1 MSRWSS
7 ARCCVWTWSLASLL
21 LFSLTVVYAAS
32 EGGYRVIRKIA
43 VGGDGAWDDLT
54 LDPVAHRIYLS
65 RSTHVM
71 VLDEQSGKVIGDIP
85 DTKGVHGIA
94 LAPEFDRGYAT
105 DGGEAMV
112 TVFDL
117 KTLKPIMKV
126 NTTGEAPDGI
136 IYDPGTKRIFVLN
149 HRSGNATAID
159 AKTGQVVGTV
169 ETGESPESAVLDG
182 KGNLFLTLENKDT
195 LIEFDTRTLKVENT
209 WPTAPCKGPGPIAMD
224 RVHRRLFLNCQPNKM
239 MALMDADTG
248 KVVSTAPIGG
258 QVDGI
263 GFDPSSGLAF
273 ASCGEGVL
281 NVIHEDSPDKLN
293 IVETVKTQ
301 VPRDGVPLAF
311 GPRTMATDPKTHH
324 MFVVTADFTP
334 TAAPTAENPRPRP
347 QMVPN
352 SFVVLEIAK

>member
-1 MSRWSS
+1 MSRWRS

-71 VLDEQSGKVIGDIP
+71 VLDEESGKVIGDIP

-136 IYDPGTKRIFVLN
+136 IYDPRNETHLRVE
-149 HRSGNATAID
+149 S
-159 AKTGQVVGTV
+159 QV
-169 ETGESPESAVLDG
+169 
-182 KGNLFLTLENKDT
+182 
-195 LIEFDTRTLKVENT
+195 R
-209 WPTAPCKGPGPIAMD
+209 
-224 RVHRRLFLNCQPNKM
+224 
-239 MALMDADTG
+239 
-248 KVVSTAPIGG
+248 
-258 QVDGI
+258 
-263 GFDPSSGLAF
+263 
-273 ASCGEGVL
+273 
-281 NVIHEDSPDKLN
+281 
-293 IVETVKTQ
+293 
-301 VPRDGVPLAF
+301 
-311 GPRTMATDPKTHH
+311 
-324 MFVVTADFTP
+324 
-334 TAAPTAENPRPRP
+334 
-347 QMVPN
+347 
-352 SFVVLEIAK
+352 

>member
-7 ARCCVWTWSLASLL
+7 ARCCVWAWSLASLL

-54 LDPVAHRIYLS
+54 VDPLAHRIYLS

-71 VLDEQSGKVIGDIP
+71 VLGEESGKVIGDIP

-136 IYDPGTKRIFVLN
+136 IYDPRTKRIFAFN

-159 AKTGQVVGTV
+159 ARTGQVVGTV
-169 ETGESPESAVLDG
+169 ETGESPESAVLDD

-195 LIEFDTRTLKVENT
+195 LVEFDTRTLKVENT

-293 IVETVKTQ
+293 VVETVKTQ

-324 MFVVTADFTP
+324 MFVVTADFIP
-334 TAAPTAENPRPRP
+334 AAAPTAENPRPRP

-352 SFVVLEIAK
+352 SFVILEIAK